1 MGKYISLLK
10 YIQVFEVFSLFLH
23 RKRIKMNNSAEKQK
37 TIIRVIA
44 LEEAFLH
51 PKLRALYKPSYVEQL
66 DLIKD
71 RLTDVGPE
79 RIKLM
84 DAAGIDLQV
93 LSHVSPGVQT
103 LDRETAIR
111 LSIEINDWLFGAI
124 KEYPTRFAAFAM
136 LPTQSP
142 TDAAAELERTVRNY
156 GFKGALINGHTNGI
170 YLDDDSFAPLL
181 ECAQTLDVPIYIHPT
196 DPPRAV
202 TDIYYKGYPA
212 MVTGGWGWQVETGTH
227 LLRMMCGGV
236 FDRYPGLKII
246 VGHMG
251 ELIPYNL
258 QRINKA
264 LTLGNWLI
272 GGGAGS
278 TGGGGGTGVGGEGG
292 TGGGSGGGDGG
303 GGGSECG
310 SESEAGT
317 LKGMQKSVYYY
328 MRKNVFITTS
338 GVFDHAALNCA
349 VAGVGIDNILFS
361 IDYPFGDN
369 FEAMVFLR
377 TAQLSPGDKEKL
389 ASGNAERLLRLSVG
403 GGGSGQSSKAV
414 SPGLSSGLFTFKARI
429 KSKLGRMILSFLVK

>member
-1 MGKYISLLK
+1 MKKLD
-10 YIQVFEVFSLFLH
+10 
-23 RKRIKMNNSAEKQK
+23 R
-37 TIIRVIA
+37 IIRVIA

-66 DLIKD
+66 DLLKD

-93 LSHVSPGVQT
+93 LSHVAPGVQM
-103 LDRETAIR
+103 LDCETAIR
-111 LSIEINDWLFGAI
+111 LSIEINDWLFEAI

-142 TDAAAELERTVRNY
+142 TDAAKELERTVKKF
-156 GFKGALINGHTNGI
+156 GFKGALINGHTQGV

-181 ECAQTLDVPIYIHPT
+181 ECAQRLDVPIYIHPT
-196 DPPRAV
+196 DPPQAI
-202 TDIYYKGYPA
+202 TDVYYKGYPA

-227 LLRMMCGGV
+227 LLRLMCGGV

-264 LTLGNWLI
+264 LTLGNWI
-272 GGGAGS
+272 IAGQTKGGKA
-278 TGGGGGTGVGGEGG
+278 
-292 TGGGSGGGDGG
+292 
-303 GGGSECG
+303 
-310 SESEAGT
+310 
-317 LKGMQKSVYYY
+317 GMQQSVFYY

-349 VAGVGIDNILFS
+349 VAGLGIDNILFS
-361 IDYPFGDN
+361 VDYPFGDN
-369 FEAMVFLR
+369 FEAVAFLR

-389 ASGNAERLLRLSVG
+389 ASGNAEQLLKLSAG
-403 GGGSGQSSKAV
+403 RHLPDRSGKVFSK
-414 SPGLSSGLFTFKARI
+414 GLNATLFAFKARV
-429 KSKLGRMILSFLVK
+429 KSKFGRIILSFLVK